1 MATNKDI
8 SILQGSISSLP
19 VRWMNGDQIIRKPIT
34 GISIA
39 SGAPRLTVVG
49 HGCPNGWPTTVT
61 LVKGMAAINAKNAE
75 PKGADYRV
83 TTVIDTDTL
92 EYNAVSPVDDNGR
105 EWPAYTT
112 GGFVQWYAPF
122 DLTGK
127 SASMVIYD
135 KKGGA
140 VLASTEA
147 AHAPLDVITATV
159 DTANKVITY
168 SIKSSDTSGFNGD
181 QDALGVGHGGN
192 SREIVTSPSAMRCLS
207 SAFEY
212 TSAS

>member
-1 MATNKDI
+1 MATTKDI
-8 SILQGSISSLP
+8 SILQGSTFSLP
-19 VRWMNGDQIIRKPIT
+19 VRWMNGDQIVRKPIT
-34 GISIA
+34 AISIA

-49 HGCPNGWPTTVT
+49 HGCPNGWPTAVT
-61 LVKGMAAINAKNAE
+61 LVKGMTAINAKNAE

-105 EWPAYTT
+105 EWPAYTS
-112 GGFVQWYAPF
+112 GGFVQWFAPI

-127 SASMVIYD
+127 FASMVIYD
-135 KKGGA
+135 KKGGT

-159 DTANKVITY
+159 DAANKVITFN
-168 SIKSSDTSGFNGD
+168 IKSSDTASF
-181 QDALGVGHGGN
+181 AWKKGVYEAEVYSTADDKQRIAEGA
-192 SREIVTSPSAMRCLS
+192 VTVSQELLP
-207 SAFEY
+207 
-212 TSAS
+212 

>member
-1 MATNKDI
+1 MAADKDI
-8 SILQGSISSLP
+8 TILQGSAFNVP
-19 VRWMNGDQIIRKPIT
+19 VRYMDGDRIIRKPIT

-39 SGAPRLTVVG
+39 SGAPRLDVAG

-61 LVKGMAAINAKNAE
+61 LVKGMTQINAKNAE

-83 TTVIDTDTL
+83 TTVIDSNTL

-105 EWPAYTT
+105 EWPAYTS
-112 GGFVQWYAPF
+112 GGFVQWFAPM

-135 KKGGA
+135 KKGGT

-159 DTANKVITY
+159 DAANKVITF
-168 SIKSSDTSGFNGD
+168 SFKSSDTATFTWKK
-181 QDALGVGHGGN
+181 GVYEAEVYSTADDKQRIAEGEVTI
-192 SREIVTSPSAMRCLS
+192 SRELPP
-207 SAFEY
+207 
-212 TSAS
+212 

>member
-1 MATNKDI
+1 MAADKDI
-8 SILQGSISSLP
+8 TILQGSTFSVP

-39 SGAPRLTVVG
+39 SGAPRLDVAG
-49 HGCPNGWPTTVT
+49 HGCPNGWPTAVT
-61 LVKGMAAINAKNAE
+61 LVKGMVAINAKNAD
-75 PKGADYRV
+75 PKGNDYRV

-105 EWPAYTT
+105 EWPAYTS
-112 GGFVQWYAPF
+112 GGFVQWFAPM

-135 KKGGA
+135 KKGGT

-159 DTANKVITY
+159 DTANKVITF
-168 SIKSSDTSGFNGD
+168 SFKSSDTADFTWKK
-181 QDALGVGHGGN
+181 GVYEAEVYSNADDKQRIAEGEVTI
-192 SREIVTSPSAMRCLS
+192 SRELPP
-207 SAFEY
+207 
-212 TSAS
+212 

>member
-1 MATNKDI
+1 MAADKDI
-8 SILQGSISSLP
+8 TILQGSAFNVP
-19 VRWMNGDQIIRKPIT
+19 VRWMDGDRIIRKPIT

-49 HGCPNGWPTTVT
+49 HGCPNGWPSAVT
-61 LVKGMAAINAKNAE
+61 LVKGMTQINAKNAD
-75 PKGADYRV
+75 PKGNDYRV

-105 EWPAYTT
+105 EWPAYTS
-112 GGFVQWYAPF
+112 GGFVQWFAPM

-135 KKGGA
+135 KKGGT

-159 DTANKVITY
+159 DAANKVITY
-168 SIKSSDTSGFNGD
+168 SIKSSDTATF
-181 QDALGVGHGGN
+181 AWKKGVYEAEVYSTADDKQRIAEGEVTI
-192 SREIVTSPSAMRCLS
+192 SRELPP
-207 SAFEY
+207 
-212 TSAS
+212 